1 MSTHRTMENSR
12 EGMVLPLH
20 PGVWHRA
27 RMLMA
32 ACWTVQSS
40 WWMSLFWK
48 GDGRSLCH
56 LSQSFFLLLFRE
68 LGSMSHWWQR
78 EWSVTVRPV
87 TVDCCPPPG
96 GGYHGR
102 GAARSQPVWLHQVQ
116 SGQQEEPNQ
125 HGHHVPWEAVFKT
138 NHRQHSDLLRRVKAC
153 VLFSRGTA
161 QGGLDWTFRTQKLL
175 QRGVWGL
182 FFHLKIYFK
191 KKEK

>member
-1 MSTHRTMENSR
+1 MSTHWTMENSR
-12 EGMVLPLH
+12 EVPPLY
-20 PGVWHRA
+20 PWVWHIA

-56 LSQSFFLLLFRE
+56 PSQSFLLFFGE
-68 LGSMSHWWQR
+68 LGSMCHWWQR
-78 EWSVTVRPV
+78 KRSVTVRLV
-87 TVDCCPPPG
+87 TVDCCLPPG

-102 GAARSQPVWLHQVQ
+102 GAARGQPVWLHQVQ

-138 NHRQHSDLLRRVKAC
+138 SKCSLDVRIILMWSVTNAVMISNSCRV
-153 VLFSRGTA
+153 
-161 QGGLDWTFRTQKLL
+161 
-175 QRGVWGL
+175 
-182 FFHLKIYFK
+182 
-191 KKEK
+191 